1 MGILIGMDE
10 AGYGP
15 NLGPLVVAATAWEV
29 RSQQPGARSKN
40 SPRGHRGERH
50 GRDVV
55 VGQGLD
61 GSSQT
66 ATASPP
72 RSERTATDLY
82 ELLGALVSRAPTAGR
97 LAIAD
102 SKALY
107 RPGLG
112 LSTLEHG
119 VHAALTALDRPAASW
134 SAVVETLTADPYGL
148 RRCLPW
154 HADFDCPLPV
164 DAAADELATLGARLA
179 EACAASGVQPLA
191 LRARLVFSAEFNE
204 LVEHHGSKGAALSH
218 VTIGLLQELLG
229 TLLAKAAACKSVSL
243 TPDPSPPTPTLVVCD
258 KHGGRNRYAGLLQHF
273 FPSQWIE
280 TLVESR
286 AESRYH
292 WGAADGRV
300 EVAFRRGGEAFLPAA
315 LASMTA
321 KYLRELSMRA
331 FNEFWCAHVPDLR
344 PTAGYPTDAR
354 RFKADIAHAQ
364 QALGIDDH
372 ILWRNR

>member
-15 NLGPLVVAATAWEV
+15 NLGPLVVAATTWEV
-29 RSQQPGARSKN
+29 RSRESGAGSQESRALRRELRYAGSTALAPP
-40 SPRGHRGERH
+40 SRLGL
-50 GRDVV
+50 
-55 VGQGLD
+55 GQV
-61 GSSQT
+61 
-66 ATASPP
+66 
-72 RSERTATDLY
+72 DLY
-82 ELLGALVSRAPTAGR
+82 ALLGDCVSHKPADDR

-112 LSTLEHG
+112 LSALERG
-119 VHAALTALDRPAASW
+119 VHAALAAVSCPSSCW
-134 SAVVETLTADPYGL
+134 STLVDELAADPRGE
-148 RRCLPW
+148 RHRLPW

-164 DAAADELATLGARLA
+164 DTSIDELASLGARLA
-179 EACAASGVQPLA
+179 ETCASAGVEPLA
-191 LRARLVFSAEFNE
+191 VRARLVFPAELNDLIE
-204 LVEHHGSKGAALSH
+204 RYGSKGAALSH
-218 VTIGLLQELLG
+218 VTIGLLRELLG
-229 TLLAKAAACKSVSL
+229 GTLAEDEAKEPPAEPGAKHQFSESL
-243 TPDPSPPTPTLVVCD
+243 SPVPSAQPPVFVVCD

-273 FPSQWIE
+273 FPDRWIE

-292 WGAADGRV
+292 WGAADERV
-300 EVAFRRGGEAFLPAA
+300 EVAFRRGGESFLPAA

-321 KYLRELSMRA
+321 KYVRELSMRA
-331 FNEFWCAHVPDLR
+331 FNAFWCARVAGLR

-354 RFKADIAHAQ
+354 RFKADIADAQ
-364 QALGIDDH
+364 RELRIDDH